1 MLGGTPY
8 NNNYLENEETKTE
21 NMNIKLKNI
30 YLKKKHKP
38 IIEEEKNE
46 NNSLN
51 NLLNKLKGQN
61 SIIKQNSKDCIDQ
74 KCIIY
79 NNNKIINNNNNK
91 NDNQINGKN
100 TDIIYNNNCSFS
112 GSFSFHFGNSGASK
126 ISDPFYKTPEN
137 SNFFSYNSHNSQQN
151 SIQSSNKSNIM
162 STNMDTENIFNHI
175 NNDNNSKDNI

>member
-1 MLGGTPY
+1 MKIKWSIFEDNRIFCLEKSHELY
-8 NNNYLENEETKTE
+8 KRHLRVDKWVYLVCR
-21 NMNIKLKNI
+21 
-30 YLKKKHKP
+30 
-38 IIEEEKNE
+38 
-46 NNSLN
+46 LN
-51 NLLNKLKGQN
+51 GQN
-61 SIIKQNSKDCIDQ
+61 SIIRQNSKDCIDQ